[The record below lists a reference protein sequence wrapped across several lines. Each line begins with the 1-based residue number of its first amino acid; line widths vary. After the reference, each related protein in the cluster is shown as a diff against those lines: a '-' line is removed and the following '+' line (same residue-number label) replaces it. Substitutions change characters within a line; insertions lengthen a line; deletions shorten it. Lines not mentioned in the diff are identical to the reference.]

1 MFCKYTGGFYSSVHT
16 LWCRRLTSNKPPPV
30 SATMRGYLFHLA
42 LSSLRCLPADT
53 CYQTGKSPIF
63 WQNCLGKHF
72 LFQKEE
78 KKKKKKSELARGN
91 SLDKYGG
98 FGEGGVHSEGWHCL
112 IHASPSAHSSGWM
125 FLMVLGPFHIRH
137 YCNPAIKAQHSR
149 SRWGFLGESAHTFLL
164 NKKHSLRLQKSLPPS
179 T

>member
-1 MFCKYTGGFYSSVHT
+1 MVQEAYQQQTSFSLSYHERVFIPSSALIT
-16 LWCRRLTSNKPPPV
+16 QMLACW
-30 SATMRGYLFHLA
+30 YLLPNWKEPNFLA
-42 LSSLRCLPADT
+42 EL
-53 CYQTGKSPIF
+53 
-63 WQNCLGKHF
+63 LGKA
-72 LFQKEE
+72 LLVSEGGE
-78 KKKKKKSELARGN
+78 KKKKKVIWPEGTALINMGDLVRVVYTLRG
-91 SLDKYGG
+91 DT
-98 FGEGGVHSEGWHCL
+98 L

-137 YCNPAIKAQHSR
+137 YCNLAIKAQHSR